1 MIDAPPPKRRRALIF
16 GAATVALASGVGL
29 AAGETV
35 MRALRG
41 RIEGSDRLDR
51 GLTAYDPELG
61 WSLTPN
67 WRGRHRHH
75 DYDVGYATN
84 ALAFR
89 GPEEAAR
96 EPCALWLGDSFTF
109 GFGVDDGLTFV
120 DRLDAARAGGLRHV
134 NLGTPGYSTDQE
146 ILLLEKRIAEFD
158 ARFIGLA
165 AYLGNDL
172 IDNQLAFPL
181 QAATAKP
188 YFELRQGA
196 LVRRNRPVP
205 QAVKP
210 AGERARGFGVRLF
223 DMAGVAPG
231 RLDGLVNA
239 FETPRWLGLERPAPP
254 ADFERRARPEL
265 VASLAL
271 FTALIGRLRAAGK
284 PAALVL
290 LASRRHLVA
299 PESWAGRYQE
309 ALRAGLSRAPL
320 GLPLLDLA
328 EGFRGVAGADGLH
341 HPNEG
346 HLTQAGHAAVAE
358 RIVAARLP

>member
-1 MIDAPPPKRRRALIF
+1 MTGAPAPTRRKALWF
-16 GAATVALASGVGL
+16 GAATVALASGIGL
-29 AAGETV
+29 AAGETAL
-35 MRALRG
+35 RILRG

-61 WSLTPN
+61 WALTPD

-75 DYDVGYATN
+75 DYDVGYSTN
-84 ALAFR
+84 GLAFR
-89 GPEEAAR
+89 GPAEAAR
-96 EPCALWLGDSFTF
+96 GPCALWLGDSFTF
-109 GFGVDDGLTFV
+109 GFGVDDGMTFA

-158 ARFIGLA
+158 ARFVGLA
-165 AYLGNDL
+165 VYLGNDL
-172 IDNQLAFPL
+172 IDNQLVFPL

-188 YFELRQGA
+188 YFELRGGD
-196 LVRRNRPVP
+196 LVRRNKPVP
-205 QAVKP
+205 QAIKP
-210 AGERARGFGVRLF
+210 AGERARGFGARLF
-223 DMAGVAPG
+223 EMAGVVPG
-231 RLDGLVNA
+231 RIDGLVNA

-265 VASLAL
+265 DASLAL
-271 FTALIGRLRAAGK
+271 FAALIGRLRAAGR
-284 PAALVL
+284 PAAIVL

-309 ALRAGLSRAPL
+309 ALRAGLRQTPL

-328 EGFRGVAGADGLH
+328 DGFRGVAGAGDLH

-346 HLTQAGHAAVAE
+346 HLTAAGHAAVAE
-358 RIVAARLP
+358 RIAAAKLF